1 MSLRTVRCLLC
12 SPHTAFLQ
20 IVINNDN
27 ASASLSASF
36 FFVRRHRVPPEFR
49 NRVAHGGAH
58 DSKTCV
64 VPGVYQLT
72 EDVGDNDFA
81 GDTWENLGSKLT
93 PHWHPLTRAH
103 FRTSRCP
110 PSAALLHVDAS
121 HGQSCLRAY
130 FKTLRCPCAAAA
142 EEVFS
147 SQGMPIL
154 RNHLSASRFPSAA
167 AFAHVGSLLEAG
179 NVRLV
184 VITMLSSAIKASF
197 KQIRDMNSE

>member
-1 MSLRTVRCLLC
+1 MSLRTVPCLLC

-93 PHWHPLTRAH
+93 LLLLSVVRQYLEMPFPAPPRA
-103 FRTSRCP
+103 S
-110 PSAALLHVDAS
+110 PSAPLAPVDARPFQNLEMS
-121 HGQSCLRAY
+121 AVCSTVARRRIPRTVVLACL
-130 FKTLRCPCAAAA
+130 F
-142 EEVFS
+142 
-147 SQGMPIL
+147 
-154 RNHLSASRFPSAA
+154 
-167 AFAHVGSLLEAG
+167 
-179 NVRLV
+179 
-184 VITMLSSAIKASF
+184 
-197 KQIRDMNSE
+197 